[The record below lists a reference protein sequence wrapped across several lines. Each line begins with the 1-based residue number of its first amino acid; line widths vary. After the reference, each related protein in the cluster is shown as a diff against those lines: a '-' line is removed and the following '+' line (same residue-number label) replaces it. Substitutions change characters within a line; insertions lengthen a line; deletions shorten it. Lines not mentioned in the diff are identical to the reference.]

1 MAIDEEKVIFNG
13 FDKKLSLISINQ
25 KGELKCDPQELKIA
39 MQCQGMQIN
48 GVVREE
54 ERLLLEKLIAK
65 ASS

>member
-1 MAIDEEKVIFNG
+1 MRHNQVSNG
-13 FDKKLSLISINQ
+13 MDLITINQ
-25 KGELKCDPQELKIA
+25 KRELKCEPQELKIA
-39 MQCQGMQIN
+39 MQCQGMQID